1 MIAATAHLVAFLGA
15 ILFGCAILL
24 AVQILSGG
32 AREQRDSVQQALH
45 VAGWILILAG
55 GSAVLLIAGW
65 IPAVVAAVV
74 LPAVVDRRR
83 RAQRYAL
90 LSALVVAFERRI
102 GVIPILLACASERR
116 GYVSRRAMDLAARL
130 QAGWALPDAVDATG
144 GLFPPDIR
152 LA

>member
-55 GSAVLLIAGW
+55 GSAVLLVPAGS
-65 IPAVVAAVV
+65 AVV
-74 LPAVVDRRR
+74 LPSSCRRSLIAR
-83 RAQRYAL
+83 RAIHA
-90 LSALVVAFERRI
+90 LSAWSSPSDA
-102 GVIPILLACASERR
+102 AS
-116 GYVSRRAMDLAARL
+116 A
-130 QAGWALPDAVDATG
+130 
-144 GLFPPDIR
+144 
-152 LA
+152 